1 MNKGRLEAFS
11 DAVIAIIVTIMIL
24 EFKTPETAE
33 MKALLENAPYFFAYI
48 VTYLFVGVAWYNHHY
63 MFSLTKRVT
72 KRIYWLNN
80 IWLLS
85 MSFLPVATAWA
96 GRFINS
102 RGPEYFYYVV
112 HFAWL
117 MMYFLLSRALAD
129 ANREVAP
136 EVYQK
141 ITGMPIYGVIMKP
154 YFWVIQVALI
164 VAIYF
169 FPAIELIFVILEVFV
184 IGNRTGFDSDKLFHD

>member
-141 ITGMPIYGVIMKP
+141 IYRDADLRGY
-154 YFWVIQVALI
+154 YEAL
-164 VAIYF
+164 F
-169 FPAIELIFVILEVFV
+169 LGDPGGLDCCDLFLP
-184 IGNRTGFDSDKLFHD
+184 GNRIDFCDLRSICDRQSNGF

>member
-11 DAVIAIIVTIMIL
+11 DAVIAIVVTIMIL
-24 EFKTPETAE
+24 EFKTPETPRLS
-33 MKALLENAPYFFAYI
+33 ALIENGPYFFAYI

-63 MFSLTKRVT
+63 MFSLTKRIT
-72 KRIYWLNN
+72 KRVYWLNN
-80 IWLLS
+80 LWLLT

-117 MMYFLLSRALAD
+117 MAYFLLSWALAE

-136 EVYQK
+136 EVTAK
-141 ITGMPIYGVIMKP
+141 IKGMPIYQVMANQK
-154 YFWVIQVALI
+154 YFWLIQIVILI
-164 VAIYF
+164 AIYF
-169 FPAIELIFVILEVFV
+169 FPAIELIFVVLEVYI
-184 IGNRTGFDSDKLFHD
+184 IGNRTTRDSDRLFD

>member
-1 MNKGRLEAFS
+1 
-11 DAVIAIIVTIMIL
+11 
-24 EFKTPETAE
+24 
-33 MKALLENAPYFFAYI
+33 
-48 VTYLFVGVAWYNHHY
+48 
-63 MFSLTKRVT
+63 
-72 KRIYWLNN
+72 
-80 IWLLS
+80 
-85 MSFLPVATAWA
+85 
-96 GRFINS
+96 
-102 RGPEYFYYVV
+102 
-112 HFAWL
+112 

-184 IGNRTGFDSDKLFHD
+184 IGNRTGSDSDKLFHD